1 MKPQERF
8 FFMYVLCWC
17 EYRQYYSNGLL
28 YKVVENFSNIFAVP
42 EKQLWY
48 YVGKW
53 SQKGFWNYGVSL
65 AGGWFEWE
73 ELTGEYKQI
82 AHKFQL
88 KNRDG
93 STWAE
98 VKKIKLEDVIKT
110 EGQTWTCAES

>member
-1 MKPQERF
+1 MKTQERF
-8 FFMYVLCWC
+8 FFMFVLGWC

-28 YKVVENFSNIFAVP
+28 YKVVKNFSQVFAIP

-48 YVGKW
+48 YVEKW
-53 SQKGFWNYGVSL
+53 DRKGFWNYGVSL

-93 STWAE
+93 SPWTEGEEA
-98 VKKIKLEDVIKT
+98 KLEDIVIK
-110 EGQTWTCAES
+110 EV

>member
-8 FFMYVLCWC
+8 FFMYVLCRC
-17 EYRQYYSNGLL
+17 EYRQYFSNCLL
-28 YKVVENFSNIFAVP
+28 YKVVENFSKVFAIP

-48 YVGKW
+48 YVEKW
-53 SQKGFWNYGVSL
+53 SRKGFWNYGVSL

-93 STWAE
+93 SPWTE
-98 VKKIKLEDVIKT
+98 GKKIKLEDVIKT
-110 EGQTWTCAES
+110 EGKTWTYAEF